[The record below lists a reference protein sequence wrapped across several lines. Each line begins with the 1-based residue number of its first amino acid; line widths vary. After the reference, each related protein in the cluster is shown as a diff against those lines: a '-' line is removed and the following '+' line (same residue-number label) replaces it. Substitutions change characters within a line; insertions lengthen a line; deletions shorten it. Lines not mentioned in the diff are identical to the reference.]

1 MGWFNNVEK
10 TVAHALVGAFTDAK
24 TLANAASDDV
34 VEAEAALITA
44 KQKAAN
50 LTAAAHQAALAAVEK
65 AQAET
70 ESLVAEAQAAAER
83 AAYHAG
89 LVAALPSANDV
100 AGIPAIP
107 PATPAPPVA
116 TTVNPVLPVVPQW
129 TPEAIA
135 AAQAV
140 APVMVPVGP
149 ATN

>member
-1 MGWFNNVEK
+1 MGWFSNVEK
-10 TVAHALVGAFTDAK
+10 TVAHALVSAFTDAK
-24 TLANAASDDV
+24 KLAENASADV
-34 VEAEAALITA
+34 IAAEAALVAA
-44 KQKAAN
+44 KQKAAD
-50 LTAAAHQAALAAVEK
+50 LATAAHQAALAAVEK

-89 LVAALPSANDV
+89 LVAALPSANDL

-107 PATPAPPVA
+107 PAPVAPVA

-140 APVMVPVGP
+140 APVVVPVGP